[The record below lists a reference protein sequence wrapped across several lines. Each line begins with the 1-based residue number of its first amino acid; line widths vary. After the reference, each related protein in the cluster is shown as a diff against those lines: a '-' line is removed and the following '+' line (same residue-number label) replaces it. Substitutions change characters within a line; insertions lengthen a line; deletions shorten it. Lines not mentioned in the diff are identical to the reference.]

1 MTITNELSP
10 GQGLNIDERWF
21 KLYIKDRNTIICL
34 KTLSLVWPQT
44 VYSTDAFIFNLFVS
58 CII

>member
-21 KLYIKDRNTIICL
+21 KLYIRQKYNNMFENSFSCL
-34 KTLSLVWPQT
+34 AT
-44 VYSTDAFIFNLFVS
+44 N
-58 CII
+58 CIQH